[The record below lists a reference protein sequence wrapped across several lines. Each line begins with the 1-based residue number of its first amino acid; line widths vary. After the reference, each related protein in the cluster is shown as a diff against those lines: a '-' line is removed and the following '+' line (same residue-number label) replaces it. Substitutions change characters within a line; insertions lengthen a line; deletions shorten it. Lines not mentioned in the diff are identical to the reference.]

1 MEEIFATFQD
11 KKKFIWL
18 SSIIFIVGI
27 IIGYLSL
34 SYHPEFV
41 ISNMKKL
48 MGNVLEISKAM
59 KERNWVYIVGLIF
72 QNNLKALLIVI
83 FGGIVF
89 GIIPFLGILFNGFVV
104 GAVSAL
110 NFLKGNSLAFF
121 IASLLPH
128 GILELPVIIV
138 GGAFGLKLGYDIIIP
153 RGKKRI
159 ALIKENLRDST
170 LALGILLPLLFVAS
184 IIETVITPAIAKVFL

>member
-1 MEEIFATFQD
+1 M
-11 KKKFIWL
+11 
-18 SSIIFIVGI
+18 
-27 IIGYLSL
+27 
-34 SYHPEFV
+34 
-41 ISNMKKL
+41 
-48 MGNVLEISKAM
+48 
-59 KERNWVYIVGLIF
+59 
-72 QNNLKALLIVI
+72 
-83 FGGIVF
+83 
-89 GIIPFLGILFNGFVV
+89 V

-159 ALIKENLRDST
+159 ALIKENLRDIT